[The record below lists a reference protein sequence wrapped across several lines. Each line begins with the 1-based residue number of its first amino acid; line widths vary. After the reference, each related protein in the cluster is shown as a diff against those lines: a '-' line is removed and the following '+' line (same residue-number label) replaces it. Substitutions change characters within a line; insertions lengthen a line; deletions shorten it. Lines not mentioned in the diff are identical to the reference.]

1 MVDNE
6 TEEKLEWGR
15 SLSKKQVF
23 IISLA
28 TLNLI
33 ARRHIHIGSVGG
45 LRERLA
51 CLRSST
57 ETGE

>member
-1 MVDNE
+1 MTDNE
-6 TEEKLEWGR
+6 IEEKLGRSR

-23 IISLA
+23 IINLA

-33 ARRHIHIGSVGG
+33 ARRHIHIASVGG
-45 LRERLA
+45 LRGRLA
-51 CLRSST
+51 CLRSSK

>member
-23 IISLA
+23 IIKLGHSKSHRTA
-28 TLNLI
+28 SYTY
-33 ARRHIHIGSVGG
+33 RVGRWFTG
-45 LRERLA
+45 TFGM
-51 CLRSST
+51 SS
-57 ETGE
+57 EQYGDW